1 MESDYFEKG
10 RLKKQSH
17 DYYRNLWEDRK
28 EKKKDNIQGI
38 DAKIYLMRKSRK
50 ESNHYKA
57 SKNCLLMDYCIWN
70 SKKYYHI

>member
-38 DAKIYLMRKSRK
+38 DAKI
-50 ESNHYKA
+50 
-57 SKNCLLMDYCIWN
+57 
-70 SKKYYHI
+70 